1 MKKFLVFLLSILCT
15 ITPGNALKYSCKE
28 KTCYKEAGD
37 IAAKNEFRELWGAG
51 DDLITRDTYKCVGTS
66 ADAGLDK
73 FTSISGGDVMGQM
86 RRALRGNYLEHNA
99 MYYVAHEINDN
110 GAKLCKTIV
119 TGGRGG
125 CGGNAYTSYYYPS
138 GSEDCFWVC
147 KSPYYG
153 EGCTTTE
160 IPTKDAAVG
169 TEVYYKKK
177 GLNAVTKLAVNGKK
191 ATNIEDNIPMFFA
204 NHYIQCSHHNK
215 NDKVAKTDLSSR
227 NDQEHDVILALYYTD
242 VSDDGRMNMVVN
254 PLAVRAGTTEM
265 CAEIGNDIALPMVK
279 FVGGGRAVCPSDYS
293 RVSGYVYKGGEG
305 CSRTNGEVVEKKDE
319 SRISDNKLDGCTVEA
334 RQLCVQKYDANAVN
348 AEKQAELLKAKLGHM
363 CSDYNADL
371 YKEDVHDLL
380 LVNSTT
386 FEKIT
391 EDEITVDNYSTY
403 KWDGKC
409 TMYKCRSSVLGFKSD
424 WKTSGDV
431 GCYECTGETMRFGID
446 KKGVC
451 QQCPTGEAFSTG
463 QQGCV
468 SAEKVSKN
476 DMRFG
481 VGNTPS
487 TQLSDQCWVQ
497 DTPACYKYCIT
508 GDEAAKAEC
517 DKQKQATQ

>member
-15 ITPGNALKYSCKE
+15 ITPGNALLYSCEE
-28 KTCYKEAGD
+28 KTCYKNGD
-37 IAAKNEFRELWGAG
+37 IAAENEFRKLWGAG

-73 FTSISGGDVMGQM
+73 FTEISGSDIMGKM

-99 MYYVAHEINDN
+99 MYYVAREINDN
-110 GAKLCKTIV
+110 GAYLCKTIV

-125 CGGNAYTSYYYPS
+125 CTGSAYTSYYNPS
-138 GSEDCFWVC
+138 GKSDCFWVC
-147 KSPYYG
+147 KAPYYG

-160 IPTKDAAVG
+160 KPTKDAAVG
-169 TEVYYKKK
+169 TDEYYKKK
-177 GLNAVTKLAVNGKK
+177 GLNAVTKLAVNGKQD
-191 ATNIEDNIPMFFA
+191 TNIEDEIPMFFA
-204 NHYIQCSHHNK
+204 NDYIQCSHHNK

-227 NDQEHDVILALYYTD
+227 NEQEHDVILALYYTD
-242 VSDDGRMNMVVN
+242 VSKDGRMNMVVN

-265 CAEIGNDIALPMVK
+265 CAEVGNKIALPMVK

-305 CSRTNGEVVEKKDE
+305 CSRTNGEVVEKEDE
-319 SRISDNKLDGCTVEA
+319 SKISGNTLDGCTVEA
-334 RQLCVQKYDANAVN
+334 RQLCVQKYDASAVN
-348 AEKQAELLKAKLGHM
+348 TANQADLLKAKLGHM
-363 CSDYNADL
+363 CSGYSADL

-391 EDEITVDNYSTY
+391 AADQQITVDNYDEY
-403 KWDGKC
+403 EWDGKC
-409 TMYKCRSSVLGFKSD
+409 IMYKCRSSVLGFKSD

-446 KKGVC
+446 EKGVC
-451 QQCPTGEAFSTG
+451 QQCPTGEAFSGVECKTA
-463 QQGCV
+463 V
-468 SAEKVSKN
+468 KVTKN

-481 VGNTPS
+481 VGKKPS
-487 TQLSDQCWVQ
+487 TQLSEQCWVQ

-508 GDEAAKAEC
+508 GDEAAKTEC
-517 DKQKQATQ
+517 DSQKQDDGP